1 MDLKIE
7 VENPE
12 VKLSIPLLVV
22 GNKADL
28 VSERYRIN
36 KSDIANTFNGT
47 SVCMVIFFFFTTDT
61 F

>member
-12 VKLSIPLLVV
+12 IKLSVPLLVV

-47 SVCMVIFFFFTTDT
+47 SVCMVRVMININS
-61 F
+61 